1 MPNDFEADR
10 LARFAEDIA
19 EKTMHE
25 LSVQM
30 FSEPDKHPDYVSGCN
45 RIIEVEHSI
54 EQLLG
59 ADANLVYELGEAHF
73 KRSYALAVEI
83 YKRGVLDGGRIYHAM
98 ISGDLPLKEVQDEH

>member
-1 MPNDFEADR
+1 MPNDFEAKR
-10 LARFAEDIA
+10 LAQFAEDIA
-19 EKTMHE
+19 VKTMHE

-30 FSEPDKHPDYVSGCN
+30 LGEPDKHPDYVSGWN